1 MNNSYQYNF
10 MLGLLLFA
18 FFSLIWLFYPFIPA
32 LFLAMLIAIA
42 TFSQYRKLRQKMT
55 DMPAAILMT
64 LLLTIVLIIP
74 LSYILLV
81 SGLEISELIRTINSN
96 FDMQKN
102 QQILQQIIS
111 GLPLSDS
118 IKAPLNTAL
127 DNNLEGLI
135 LSAKDFT
142 LSILKSIVLLSS
154 DFVFFLIITVFS
166 LYYFYIDG
174 ETIVKKLKNLSPLE
188 NNLNNILFKQFANL
202 SITLVGSVFIVAL
215 LQGVAFSIGVALIG
229 LPALFFGVA
238 M

>member
-1 MNNSYQYNF
+1 MSWSAFYIASYKYNT
-10 MLGLLLFA
+10 
-18 FFSLIWLFYPFIPA
+18 W
-32 LFLAMLIAIA
+32 
-42 TFSQYRKLRQKMT
+42 
-55 DMPAAILMT
+55 
-64 LLLTIVLIIP
+64 
-74 LSYILLV
+74 SYILLV
-81 SGLEISELIRTINSN
+81 SGLEISELIRIINSN

-166 LYYFYIDG
+166 LYYFYIG
-174 ETIVKKLKNLSPLE
+174 LGSSKVVQKKKTIIS
-188 NNLNNILFKQFANL
+188 
-202 SITLVGSVFIVAL
+202 SIPPS
-215 LQGVAFSIGVALIG
+215 
-229 LPALFFGVA
+229 
-238 M
+238 